1 MTEIDDITGSI
12 PQPGPIALVLGATG
26 GVGGAVARA
35 LTGRGYHV
43 RALHRDAAR
52 MAAKQKERQP
62 ALEPVLEWVQ
72 GDAMNRDDV
81 IHAAKDASVILHG
94 VNPPGYRNWGKLV
107 LPMIDNTIAAARASG
122 ACILMPGT
130 IYNYGPDAFP
140 LLNEESPQHPQTVKG
155 AIRVE
160 LERRLEHAAGE
171 GVRVILVRAGDF
183 FGPEAG
189 NNWFAQG
196 LITPGKPVT
205 RVNLPGRPGVSHSWA
220 YLPDVA
226 ETFIRLLER
235 APDMPAFA
243 RFHMQGHVDTD
254 GYAMA
259 QAIQRVSGSD
269 SVRFKRFAWWMVP
282 LLSPILPV
290 FRELLEMRYLW
301 REPIALDNRRL
312 VEVLGEEP
320 RTRLDMAVATTLKS
334 LKCLQ
339 TSAVHPDGSRSMA
352 SETAPQ

>member
-1 MTEIDDITGSI
+1 MTEIDDISGSI

-26 GVGGAVARA
+26 GIGGAVARA

-52 MAAKQKERQP
+52 MVAKQKQGQ
-62 ALEPVLEWVQ
+62 PVLEWVQ
-72 GDAMNRDDV
+72 GDAMNRADV
-81 IHAAKDASVILHG
+81 LKAAKGASVILHG

-140 LLNEESPQHPQTVKG
+140 LLNEVSPQHPQTVKG
-155 AIRVE
+155 QIRVE
-160 LERRLEHAAGE
+160 LERRLEQAAGE

-183 FGPEAG
+183 FGPDAG

-196 LITPGKPVT
+196 LITPGKPAT

-226 ETFIRLLER
+226 EIFIRLLEC
-235 APDMPAFA
+235 APDLPAFA
-243 RFHMQGHVDTD
+243 RFHMQGHVDTN

-259 QAIQRVSGSD
+259 QAIRRASGSD
-269 SVRFKRFAWWMVP
+269 SVRFKRFPWWMVP

-290 FRELLEMRYLW
+290 FKELMEMRYLW

-320 RTRLDMAVATTLKS
+320 RTALDVAVATTLKS

-339 TSAVHPDGSRSMA
+339 TNAVLPEASRSMA
-352 SETAPQ
+352 SETALD

>member
-1 MTEIDDITGSI
+1 MSASI

-35 LTGRGYHV
+35 LAGRGYHV
-43 RALHRDAAR
+43 RALHRDAAQ
-52 MAAKQKERQP
+52 MAARQKEGQP
-62 ALEPVLEWVQ
+62 GLEWVQ
-72 GDAMNRDDV
+72 GDAMNRADV
-81 IHAAKDASVILHG
+81 LQAARGASVILHG
-94 VNPPGYRNWGKLV
+94 VNPPGYRNWGTLV

-122 ACILMPGT
+122 ARILMPGT

-140 LLNEESPQHPQTVKG
+140 LLSEESPQHPQTVKG
-155 AIRVE
+155 RIRVE
-160 LERRLEHAAGE
+160 LERRLEQAAGE

-226 ETFIRLLER
+226 ETFVRLLEC

-243 RFHMQGHVDTD
+243 RFHMQGHVDVD

-259 QAIQRVSGSD
+259 QAIRRASGSD

-301 REPIALDNRRL
+301 REPIAMDNRRL

-320 RTRLDMAVATTLKS
+320 RTALDVAVTATLRS
-334 LKCLQ
+334 LNCLQ
-339 TSAVHPDGSRSMA
+339 PMAGSLGAGSSMA